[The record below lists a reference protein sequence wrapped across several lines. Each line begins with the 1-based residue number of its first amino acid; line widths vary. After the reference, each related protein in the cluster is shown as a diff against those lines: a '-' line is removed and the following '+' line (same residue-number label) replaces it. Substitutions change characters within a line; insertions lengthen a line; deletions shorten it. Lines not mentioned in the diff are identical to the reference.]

1 MRRRRDEEEKGW
13 GGEGMRRRRDEEEK
27 GWGGEGV
34 RRRRVGRRG
43 DEEERG

>member
-1 MRRRRDEEEKGW
+1 MRRRG
-13 GGEGMRRRRDEEEK
+13 DEEEK

-43 DEEERG
+43 DEEEKG

>member
-1 MRRRRDEEEKGW
+1 MRRRGDEEERGW
-13 GGEGMRRRRDEEEK
+13 GGEGMRRRGNEEEK

-43 DEEERG
+43 DGEERG